1 MGVDFDSFKS
11 RRTFIRVKSKTPMK
25 RSPVRWSD
33 LPPEL
38 CLVIGKRLETY
49 IDVLRFRSVC
59 KSWRAS
65 LPGFDGISPLSPL
78 QFPSPANAGRG
89 YLAAGHTLLHRRII
103 YCFSPLHHHRTSNS
117 SSSRLFTKDKSA
129 KLGTVRFVDLFS
141 NLLVVFDDETFR
153 KDVNFL
159 DFRIYEVAKSYA
171 LQYTRGGLVS
181 GITKVIMYPD
191 SGWTDFRTRIIVAVY
206 GRGKL
211 GFAKHGDDNWTL
223 IDDVNFH
230 YNDVIMYKGQVYAV
244 DKWGTVFWIDSSMK
258 SVQFSVPSCGFGDHK
273 HLVECGGELYV
284 VDRFLLKPDP
294 DDCIRNNPN
303 IVTDFKVYMLDQDWG
318 RWVDVKNLGNQ
329 AIVLGDGSCFSVSAS
344 EIEGFQANCIYFN
357 HKQKGWFS
365 QDCVP
370 AFHPRIKNGQRSAV
384 VGTPAGDMV
393 GSRKTPSQLHRCRP
407 ISQRLPIMASPNS
420 SSSNQN
426 GRLVKLEKSELG
438 KMRFLHP
445 LSKRLMRCNPEEHK
459 ELNLLDLRIDELAIS
474 YSLKYTDT
482 ACVPGIAKVVVF
494 PKSTG
499 PDVEDCTVIA
509 VFEDGKLGFA
519 RSGDEKWTLIDEQNF
534 HYDDVI
540 VYNRQYYAVDRWGTV
555 FWIDS
560 SMRLVQFS
568 PPLIGLGQ
576 QKHLVECGGELLV
589 IDRFLDKE
597 RSVQHPTD
605 IMDDA
610 HPMAI
615 PFRRPDNDSSPRAVD
630 FKAHKLDQEWGTWVE
645 LKNLGNRSIILGNDC
660 CLSVEASEFEGC
672 KENCIYYTDVNDNE
686 FSKRSFSRVFDLEGG
701 RIGNILCYPGRIGIF
716 SPPPIWLSKSLPP
729 LKDILFA
736 ASPHRHEN

>member
-1 MGVDFDSFKS
+1 MDNG
-11 RRTFIRVKSKTPMK
+11 
-25 RSPVRWSD
+25 VRWSE
-33 LPPEL
+33 LPPEIWSA
-38 CLVIGKRLETY
+38 VGKHLHNY
-49 IDVLRFRSVC
+49 IDAVRFRSVC
-59 KSWRAS
+59 RSWRS
-65 LPGFDGISPLSPL
+65 SVPPVPKISPPIRLR
-78 QFPSPANAGRG
+78 FPSPINTAS
-89 YLAAGHTLLHRRII
+89 L
-103 YCFSPLHHHRTSNS
+103 
-117 SSSRLFTKDKSA
+117 
-129 KLGTVRFVDLFS
+129 FVDAFLS
-141 NLLVVFDDETFR
+141 QSTFYR
-153 KDVNFL
+153 L
-159 DFRIYEVAKSYA
+159 A
-171 LQYTRGGLVS
+171 
-181 GITKVIMYPD
+181 P
-191 SGWTDFRTRIIVAVY
+191 
-206 GRGKL
+206 
-211 GFAKHGDDNWTL
+211 L
-223 IDDVNFH
+223 IH
-230 YNDVIMYKGQVYAV
+230 EQ
-244 DKWGTVFWIDSSMK
+244 
-258 SVQFSVPSCGFGDHK
+258 
-273 HLVECGGELYV
+273 
-284 VDRFLLKPDP
+284 
-294 DDCIRNNPN
+294 
-303 IVTDFKVYMLDQDWG
+303 
-318 RWVDVKNLGNQ
+318 
-329 AIVLGDGSCFSVSAS
+329 
-344 EIEGFQANCIYFN
+344 
-357 HKQKGWFS
+357 
-365 QDCVP
+365 
-370 AFHPRIKNGQRSAV
+370 
-384 VGTPAGDMV
+384 
-393 GSRKTPSQLHRCRP
+393 
-407 ISQRLPIMASPNS
+407 SPNS
-420 SSSNQN
+420 SSSSQN
-426 GRLVKLEKSELG
+426 GRLVKMEKSELG

-445 LSKRLMRCNPEEHK
+445 LSKRLIRCNPEEHK

-494 PKSTG
+494 PTSIG

-519 RSGDEKWTLIDEQNF
+519 RSGDEKWTLIDEQSF

-660 CLSVEASEFEGC
+660 CLSFEASEFEGC